1 MDGRKGA
8 PTPHPPASEQ
18 PARLL
23 LPGPTLLTDPRA
35 GRLQLLF
42 PRREETRGAEPQGHP
57 TARRR
62 AAPHLPRRP
71 APAAPPSWDRA
82 LRGVLAW
89 GPVSACTCGPG
100 DSAPAGALVGGTLAP
115 LPSLLLPQGPCR
127 PRQPTAHLD
136 AGRSGRSRAWS
147 QVPGPGD
154 RVWWGPGQNVPRL
167 GQAVGAG
174 RSAGHS
180 SESSLSPRT
189 PRHARLGQAR
199 PRRWGGRSLAWAA
212 SVGGVL
218 SASPASSAPGSGRT
232 FTSQSAQSSP
242 ALEIWPAP
250 PAPLPK
256 ARSRSPRAPVSAP
269 PPGPWIR
276 LLLRPRRPRTH
287 PGLAFPCARSQRIP

>member
-23 LPGPTLLTDPRA
+23 LPGPTLQTDPRA

-42 PRREETRGAEPQGHP
+42 PRRQETRGAEPHGHP

-62 AAPHLPRRP
+62 AAPHLPRSP
-71 APAAPPSWDRA
+71 PGTGLSVECWPGAPS
-82 LRGVLAW
+82 VLA
-89 GPVSACTCGPG
+89 PVVLETVRPQVPWWVEPWPLSPPFSCPR
-100 DSAPAGALVGGTLAP
+100 AP
-115 LPSLLLPQGPCR
+115 LPTQA
-127 PRQPTAHLD
+127 AHSS
-136 AGRSGRSRAWS
+136 SGRRAQRPQQGLES
-147 QVPGPGD
+147 GAGPGD
-154 RVWWGPGQNVPRL
+154 RVWWGRGHNVPRL
-167 GQAVGAG
+167 GQGVGAG
-174 RSAGHS
+174 KSAGHS
-180 SESSLSPRT
+180 SESSLSPQT

-199 PRRWGGRSLAWAA
+199 PRRWGGRGLAWAA

-218 SASPASSAPGSGRT
+218 SASPASSAPGSGRS

-269 PPGPWIR
+269 PPGPWVR